1 MTQATEVGRW
11 IARQFVSGHWEIAEN
26 ESGERVARV
35 AGPSG
40 ANARLIAAAPEM
52 LEALRDAALDLT
64 DYTDE
69 PRIAEI
75 VTAMRAAIAKATGQ

>member
-52 LEALRDAALDLT
+52 LEALRQLLLNTERTTFLARSLDK
-64 DYTDE
+64 
-69 PRIAEI
+69 A
-75 VTAMRAAIAKATGQ
+75 RAAIAKATNE